1 MIEYILQIQGQNL
14 LQVHYTSGA
23 NRYIEPDQY
32 YCYGSNMTKTQL
44 DYMHNAKM
52 YEMIDAN
59 GFGRS
64 HYYYLQ
70 DNSPLIDFI
79 KQRNNRHR
87 FIQEYRENAII

>member
-1 MIEYILQIQGQNL
+1 MIKYILQVQGQNL

-23 NRYIEPDQY
+23 NRYIEPNQY

-52 YEMIDAN
+52 YEMINAN

-64 HYYYLQ
+64 HYYYLL
-70 DNSPLIDFI
+70 DSSSLIDFI
-79 KQRNNRHR
+79 ERRNKTEEN
-87 FIQEYRENAII
+87 QYRETARI